1 MKALC
6 LKALILHK
14 QCSIVSPADWCSP
27 SLHLLLFWSC
37 SKDLYVDWL
46 LVLMFS
52 LLSLEG
58 AGFAAFGQAK
68 PVVTPFGQVAAVG
81 VSSNPFMVSEL
92 LHDINNFCMSEDT

>member
-1 MKALC
+1 
-6 LKALILHK
+6 
-14 QCSIVSPADWCSP
+14 
-27 SLHLLLFWSC
+27 
-37 SKDLYVDWL
+37 
-46 LVLMFS
+46 MFS